1 MQAFNIAVMSPSSS
15 KDVVAILTVYAESVK
30 KALERCK
37 NDNDMQG
44 ARFYPAGAGR
54 NHEH

>member
-1 MQAFNIAVMSPSSS
+1 MQAFNIAVMSPTSP
-15 KDVVAILTVYAESVK
+15 KDVAGILTVYAENIK

-44 ARFYPAGAGR
+44 ARFYPLENGR
-54 NHEH
+54 HHEH

>member
-1 MQAFNIAVMSPSSS
+1 MQAFNIAVMSPSS
-15 KDVVAILTVYAESVK
+15 KGDVAAVLTVYAENIK

-44 ARFYPAGAGR
+44 ARFYPVNNQR
-54 NHEH
+54 NN